1 MNPALSF
8 DNLSQRYGRL
18 EALHDL
24 NLMVPRGSLYAL
36 LGPNGA
42 GKTTAIH
49 VLMNLLAPSEGS
61 AVVLGVDST
70 RLGPA
75 ELAQIGYVSENQK
88 LPGWMTVEQL
98 LAFCKPLYRT
108 WDDDLCRKLVRGFD
122 LPPERKVKSLSRGM
136 KLKVAMVTALA
147 FHPRLLILDEPFSG
161 LDVVVRDELVR
172 GMLELA
178 EQDEWTLFISSH
190 DLEEI
195 ENLVDYVGF
204 LNEGKMLLSEELDQ
218 LRSRFCEIEVTLPA
232 AARIPDDWPAAW
244 LFPQASR
251 NVIRFTDSKYD
262 QSANAA
268 LVARIFPEAT
278 DSSVTPLSLRSI
290 FIALTRLSSS
300 ATAKEI

>member
-1 MNPALSF
+1 M
-8 DNLSQRYGRL
+8 
-18 EALHDL
+18 
-24 NLMVPRGSLYAL
+24 
-36 LGPNGA
+36 
-42 GKTTAIH
+42 
-49 VLMNLLAPSEGS
+49 
-61 AVVLGVDST
+61 
-70 RLGPA
+70 
-75 ELAQIGYVSENQK
+75 
-88 LPGWMTVEQL
+88 
-98 LAFCKPLYRT
+98 
-108 WDDDLCRKLVRGFD
+108 
-122 LPPERKVKSLSRGM
+122 
-136 KLKVAMVTALA
+136 
-147 FHPRLLILDEPFSG
+147 
-161 LDVVVRDELVR
+161 VRDELVR